1 MDIIMCVCRENTRSY
16 RVLSVHPMVFGK
28 SLQKANLSQ
37 FSGHFAGATEELR
50 RQAIGLCLQAE
61 ARRTLASL
69 CPLPSLGALSA
80 RVRPPC
86 DPVAALF
93 ATGRRA
99 ARLPPSGRVSPGDRR
114 EVGDGRGGDR
124 SRHFVEEMAEFTE
137 DVCRRSGVGRR
148 WCRANRTC

>member
-1 MDIIMCVCRENTRSY
+1 MYVE
-16 RVLSVHPMVFGK
+16 
-28 SLQKANLSQ
+28 
-37 FSGHFAGATEELR
+37 
-50 RQAIGLCLQAE
+50 
-61 ARRTLASL
+61 RTLVVTVCYLFIRCPVANRCKKQTFHSFPATL
-69 CPLPSLGALSA
+69 LERLRSFGVKRSVSVSERSRTARYTGFPLPSLGPLGALSA